1 MKGRG
6 FTLIEL
12 LIVLAVGAILFTIA
26 IPGLGFLVNASRL
39 AAVTNNLVSSLQLAR
54 SEAIKRGQRVTVC
67 KTSDAMAI
75 TPTCDAS
82 ASWREGWLVFV
93 DGGTRGVIEA
103 GDTLLRAQESAATA
117 VAITASNYSTY
128 ISYLSSGVSQAPNNL
143 SNGKL
148 RICMAGN
155 QREVIVNRMGRIRL
169 ESSFC

>member
-1 MKGRG
+1 MRGHG

-26 IPGLGFLVNASRL
+26 IPGLGFLVNTSRL

-54 SEAIKRGQRVTVC
+54 SEAIKRGERVTVC

-75 TPTCDAS
+75 TPVCDAS
-82 ASWREGWLVFV
+82 ASWREGWLIFV
-93 DGGTRGVIEA
+93 DGGIRGVIEP
-103 GDTLLRAQESAATA
+103 GDTLLRAQAPASTA
-117 VAITASNYSTY
+117 VSITVSNYSTY

-143 SNGKL
+143 ANGKL
-148 RICMAGN
+148 RVCLAGN
-155 QREVIVNRMGRIRL
+155 QREIIINRMGRIRL

>member
-1 MKGRG
+1 MRGHG

-26 IPGLGFLVNASRL
+26 IPGLGFLVNTSRL

-67 KTSDAMAI
+67 KTSGAMAK
-75 TPTCDAS
+75 TPACDAS
-82 ASWREGWLVFV
+82 ASWQEGWLVFV

-103 GDTLLRAQESAATA
+103 GDTLLRVQEPASTA
-117 VAITASNYSTY
+117 VAITVSNYTTY
-128 ISYLSSGVSQAPNNL
+128 VSYLSSGVSQAPNNL
-143 SNGKL
+143 ANGKL
-148 RICMAGN
+148 RVCLASN
-155 QREVIVNRMGRIRL
+155 QREVIINRMGRIRL

>member
-1 MKGRG
+1 M
-6 FTLIEL
+6 
-12 LIVLAVGAILFTIA
+12 
-26 IPGLGFLVNASRL
+26 
-39 AAVTNNLVSSLQLAR
+39 
-54 SEAIKRGQRVTVC
+54 
-67 KTSDAMAI
+67 
-75 TPTCDAS
+75 
-82 ASWREGWLVFV
+82 
-93 DGGTRGVIEA
+93 IEA
-103 GDTLLRAQESAATA
+103 GDTLLRAQASAATA